1 MSWDIIRTLVAKDV
15 TLYFKNRFF
24 AFVTV
29 LALVAYTVT
38 YFLMP
43 STVDETLE
51 IGLYAPAAPA
61 SFVEQLTEEGVDV
74 IDADSEEALKEA
86 VSAGDYPVGVVLPAD
101 MLAKL
106 QSGAKPQMHVYFTSD
121 MPAEFR
127 DMYAIVFE
135 ELAFTMQG
143 QALDIDFTE
152 EVLGPDMAGQQIP
165 PRDRMLPL
173 LAVFILMMETMG
185 LASLISMEIEAGTL
199 RALLVTPLSVEG
211 LFLGKGLTGVG
222 MAFVQVSLL
231 MGVTGGLGRQPLL
244 VLLALLLG
252 SLLVTGIA
260 FLMAS
265 VSRDMMSVMGWGML
279 ALLLLAIPSLNVL
292 LPGLTSDWIKVIPS
306 YYLVDTVYQVVN
318 FGAGWGDMMLNLL
331 ILLTSALVFLG
342 LGTVVL
348 RRKFT

>member
-1 MSWDIIRTLVAKDV
+1 MNWDVIRTLVAKDV

-29 LALVAYTVT
+29 LALVAYIVM

-51 IGLYAPAAPA
+51 IGLYAPAAPP
-61 SFVEQLTEEGVDV
+61 SFVQQLTDEGVDV
-74 IDADSEEALKEA
+74 IDANSEAALKEA
-86 VSAGDYPVGVVLPAD
+86 VAAGDYPVGVVLPAD

-106 QSGAKPQMHVYFTSD
+106 QSGAKPQMHVYITSD
-121 MPAEFR
+121 LPAEFR
-127 DMYAIVFE
+127 DMYTILFE
-135 ELAFTMQG
+135 EMAFTMQG

-173 LAVFILMMETMG
+173 LAVFILMVETMG
-185 LASLISMEIEAGTL
+185 LASLISMEIETGTL

-211 LFLGKGLTGVG
+211 LFLGKGLTGAS
-222 MAFVQVSLL
+222 MAFVQVTLL

-244 VLLALLLG
+244 ILLALLLG
-252 SLLVTGIA
+252 SMLVTGIA

-265 VSRDMMSVMGWGML
+265 VSKDMMSVMGWGVL
-279 ALLLLAIPSLNVL
+279 ALLLLAIPSLNAL
-292 LPGLTSDWIKVIPS
+292 LPGLTSDWIKIIPS
-306 YYLVDTVYQVVN
+306 YYLVDTVYRVVN
-318 FGAGWGDMMLNLL
+318 FGAGWGDVTLNLL
-331 ILLTSALVFLG
+331 ILLASALVFLG
-342 LGTVVL
+342 LGVVVL